1 LEYEGKNMNK
11 ARKPKEHKKP
21 KVKRLESEVKRLK
34 AELYRTQ
41 YDSRAIIAGLHRK
54 LTISER
60 MAADAKTP
68 VRWDAPPSLDVTMK
82 IRSGEAKRFIAST
95 MYDPHTREAYA
106 CREHFGATVQ
116 AELEQQIA
124 HAFADLVPVT
134 KTIDKRTGAE
144 RHLVDVYLLFAKG
157 V

>member
-1 LEYEGKNMNK
+1 LEYEGETVNK

-34 AELYRTQ
+34 AELHRTQ
-41 YDSRAIIAGLHRK
+41 YDSRAIIDGLHRK

-60 MAADAKTP
+60 MAADAKPP
-68 VRWDAPPSLDVTMK
+68 VLWDAPHSLDVDMK

-95 MYDPHTREAYA
+95 MYDPYTRETYA
-106 CREHFGATVQ
+106 CREHFDATVQ
-116 AELEQQIA
+116 TQLERQIA
-124 HAFADLVPVT
+124 HNLAGLVPVT

-144 RHLVDVYLLFAKG
+144 RHLVDFYLLFAKDE
-157 V
+157 